1 MNSKSLLTI
10 TFFAGFLTCA
20 ALQHLQV
27 RFISEA
33 KADVAGMIAYQLQ
46 NDRAFREAVKQVVEE
61 ECKTDIKFYNNM
73 QTFKTWHYCN
83 PGSQFAPR

>member
-1 MNSKSLLTI
+1 MNSKSLLI
-10 TFFAGFLTCA
+10 IAFLSGFVTYA

-33 KADVAGMIAYQLQ
+33 RADVAGMNAYQLQ

-61 ECKTDIKFYNNM
+61 ECRTDIRFANNM

-83 PGSQFAPR
+83 PGSQFAPP